1 MSSQI
6 KQCQDRGKIVTLSVG
21 GAISNIGFRTD
32 SQATAFADIIWD
44 KFLGGASLYRPFG
57 DAILDGY
64 AELFDFFP
72 FRALM
77 LILPCSHFRSSSSS
91 SFIFKGRSRYRGG
104 VLDRIQ
110 CIRESAS

>member
-77 LILPCSHFRSSSSS
+77 ADIALFPFPVVVVVI
-91 SFIFKGRSRYRGG
+91 Y
-104 VLDRIQ
+104 IQ
-110 CIRESAS
+110 GST